1 MKLKNKIAVITGSA
15 GGIGL
20 ATARKFALE
29 GAKVILWDINSEK
42 LKIAFDEISILT
54 QAKSSIVNV
63 CNLQEVQ
70 SNLQEIVHEFG
81 AVDIMVANAGI
92 TRDAMLHKMNAEQW
106 SQVIDVNLRGVF
118 HCGQAVA
125 QIMRE
130 QESGVILSTSS
141 VVGLDGNV
149 GQTNYAAAKAGVI
162 AMTKTWA
169 KELGSKGIRVNAVAP
184 GFTATE
190 MINTIPPKVIEMV
203 VHKTPLARIGQP
215 EEIASAYCFLASE
228 DASFITGQVLC
239 VDGGMTLT

>member
-1 MKLKNKIAVITGSA
+1 MGYQF
-15 GGIGL
+15 
-20 ATARKFALE
+20 R
-29 GAKVILWDINSEK
+29 K

-106 SQVIDVNLRGVF
+106 NQVIDVNLRGVF

-228 DASFITGQVLC
+228 EASFITGQVL
-239 VDGGMTLT
+239 V

>member
-203 VHKTPLARIGQP
+203 VHKTPLARIRQP

-228 DASFITGQVLC
+228 EASFITGQVLC

>member
-20 ATARKFALE
+20 ATARKFAYE

-42 LKIAFDEISILT
+42 LKTAFDEISKLT
-54 QAKSSIVNV
+54 QTKSSIVNV
-63 CNLQEVQ
+63 CNLQEVE

-130 QESGVILSTSS
+130 QGSGVILSTSS
-141 VVGLDGNV
+141 VVGIDGNV

>member
-106 SQVIDVNLRGVF
+106 NQVIDVNLRGVF

-228 DASFITGQVLC
+228 EASFITGQVLC

>member
-42 LKIAFDEISILT
+42 LKTAFDEISILT

-190 MINTIPPKVIEMV
+190 MINTIPPKIIEMV

>member
-42 LKIAFDEISILT
+42 LKIACDEISILT

>member
-42 LKIAFDEISILT
+42 LKTAFDEISILT

>member
-42 LKIAFDEISILT
+42 LKTAFAEISVLT
-54 QAKSSIVNV
+54 QTKSSIVNV
-63 CNLQEVQ
+63 CNLLEVQ

-203 VHKTPLARIGQP
+203 VNKTPLARIGQP

-228 DASFITGQVLC
+228 EASFITGQVLC